1 MNSTLAENLKKIRK
15 KHKLSQEDLASILGV
30 SRQAISKWESKVAY
44 PEMDKIMMLCNKFN
58 LNIDDLLHK
67 DIEAIEDK
75 KISKKVFDNYLDK
88 VFNSITD
95 SIELFYR
102 MTLKSKVK
110 LIFETI
116 IIISI
121 LFIIWLLGAH
131 LGDFLVYYLL
141 KNINHSVYKF
151 IYNTLGSLYLLL
163 GLLFNLIIIIKL
175 YKSRYLSS
183 YQSVLKEKSLE
194 DSKSLELIKTPR
206 IIIKNT
212 SSNDDYFF
220 EIIYNLLKGIIKGIA
235 FFLVVLISIGLV
247 LLCISLMIS
256 FLITKS
262 GLFFIGVLGSIISLS
277 VISIM
282 IILVLLNFIFSRTSN
297 MKIII
302 NMFLISLII
311 FGISSGLAITSI
323 LNFKDSLTNFE
334 YVDTKDIEVSMDN
347 NLSLNNLS
355 KIEYIEDNR
364 DNLRIEYQINKACT
378 LDYLNIHDS
387 LKLYSRCSNKKEL
400 FKELL
405 NSLNNQ
411 EIYNFEDTI
420 HEISNIKVYASPENI
435 EVLKENS
442 K

>member
-88 VFNSITD
+88 VFNSIAD

-102 MTLKSKVK
+102 MTLKSKAK

-163 GLLFNLIIIIKL
+163 GLFFNLIIIIKL

-220 EIIYNLLKGIIKGIA
+220 AIIYNLLKGIIKGIA

-323 LNFKDSLTNFE
+323 LNFKDSLTNFK
-334 YVDTKDIEVSMDN
+334 YVDTKDVEISMDS

-364 DNLRIEYQINKACT
+364 DNLRIEYQIK
-378 LDYLNIHDS
+378 S
-387 LKLYSRCSNKKEL
+387 
-400 FKELL
+400 
-405 NSLNNQ
+405 
-411 EIYNFEDTI
+411 
-420 HEISNIKVYASPENI
+420 
-435 EVLKENS
+435 
-442 K
+442 

>member
-75 KISKKVFDNYLDK
+75 KISKKVFENYLDK
-88 VFNSITD
+88 VFNSIAD

-262 GLFFIGVLGSIISLS
+262 GLFFIGVLGSIISL
-277 VISIM
+277 
-282 IILVLLNFIFSRTSN
+282 R
-297 MKIII
+297 
-302 NMFLISLII
+302 
-311 FGISSGLAITSI
+311 
-323 LNFKDSLTNFE
+323 
-334 YVDTKDIEVSMDN
+334 
-347 NLSLNNLS
+347 LS
-355 KIEYIEDNR
+355 
-364 DNLRIEYQINKACT
+364 
-378 LDYLNIHDS
+378 
-387 LKLYSRCSNKKEL
+387 
-400 FKELL
+400 
-405 NSLNNQ
+405 
-411 EIYNFEDTI
+411 
-420 HEISNIKVYASPENI
+420 
-435 EVLKENS
+435 
-442 K
+442 

>member
-220 EIIYNLLKGIIKGIA
+220 AII
-235 FFLVVLISIGLV
+235 
-247 LLCISLMIS
+247 
-256 FLITKS
+256 
-262 GLFFIGVLGSIISLS
+262 
-277 VISIM
+277 
-282 IILVLLNFIFSRTSN
+282 
-297 MKIII
+297 
-302 NMFLISLII
+302 
-311 FGISSGLAITSI
+311 
-323 LNFKDSLTNFE
+323 
-334 YVDTKDIEVSMDN
+334 
-347 NLSLNNLS
+347 
-355 KIEYIEDNR
+355 
-364 DNLRIEYQINKACT
+364 
-378 LDYLNIHDS
+378 
-387 LKLYSRCSNKKEL
+387 
-400 FKELL
+400 
-405 NSLNNQ
+405 
-411 EIYNFEDTI
+411 
-420 HEISNIKVYASPENI
+420 
-435 EVLKENS
+435 
-442 K
+442 